1 MKPLVIIL
9 AFSLAALN
17 SIQAQVSE
25 KIKKMSQGTNNAL
38 VLEIPNVSAKLVSEV
53 WKDYMKDF
61 YDAKPKW
68 DRKSGEWFCDNAEI
82 TAIGRGNTIDIYASA
97 EEKGN
102 DVLANVWIDL
112 GGAFLSSR
120 EHPEQYMEAEKV
132 LMRFALEVA
141 QEKTR
146 QELAGEM
153 DEMKKLQREMGRL
166 KSLNERYHKE
176 IERAEEAISKAK
188 ENIVENEK
196 LQEEM
201 LGQIDTQEKVIEEV
215 KKRLNDL

>member
-1 MKPLVIIL
+1 
-9 AFSLAALN
+9 
-17 SIQAQVSE
+17 
-25 KIKKMSQGTNNAL
+25 
-38 VLEIPNVSAKLVSEV
+38 
-53 WKDYMKDF
+53 
-61 YDAKPKW
+61 
-68 DRKSGEWFCDNAEI
+68 
-82 TAIGRGNTIDIYASA
+82 
-97 EEKGN
+97 
-102 DVLANVWIDL
+102 
-112 GGAFLSSR
+112 
-120 EHPEQYMEAEKV
+120 
-132 LMRFALEVA
+132 MRFALEVA